1 MYIVVFTT
9 QYANSLILLT
19 KLKNKFITIW
29 VYSYVLLVMFSKL
42 FSRVYAC
49 YCTVHIKTEQ
59 KVIIIKKKMYQQPQ
73 TNNSPHRLISA
84 IFILNNN
91 TQKNNHHCWPN
102 IFCLYYL
109 LLNIPNFFKLYFV
122 HIYFTLNYFS

>member
-19 KLKNKFITIW
+19 KLKNKYITIW

-49 YCTVHIKTEQ
+49 YCTVHSKTEQ

-91 TQKNNHHCWPN
+91 TQKKQSS
-102 IFCLYYL
+102 L
-109 LLNIPNFFKLYFV
+109 LPQHILSVLFITKYTEFF
-122 HIYFTLNYFS
+122 